1 MLSVFNRPLRFFVEV
16 LCLYRLAVY
25 PQLQDFDLF
34 FTVENL
40 VGKENSQDNSK
51 SSKPKSHGEREEHDY
66 ARPEKRPNNDTA
78 DGRIGQR
85 MLRLIPCDLAF
96 ISHLIEQLVGGL
108 SRGCSDHD
116 SNQRARAL
124 PE

>member
-1 MLSVFNRPLRFFVEV
+1 MRSVFNRSLRLFVEV

-40 VGKENSQDNSK
+40 VGKENSQDGSESTKPNSD
-51 SSKPKSHGEREEHDY
+51 SKREEHDY
-66 ARPEKRPNNDTA
+66 ARPKKRPNDDAA

-85 MLRLIPCDLAF
+85 MLGLIPCYLAF
-96 ISHLIEQLVGGL
+96 VLDLVQQIVGCF
-108 SRGCSDHD
+108 SRRRSDHNC
-116 SNQRARAL
+116 NQ
-124 PE
+124 